1 MQRSWLTRLLV
12 LPAAML
18 LIGATGSAAQN
29 VTFSGRITSG
39 DGQPLA
45 GASVGV
51 TEMGAGAIT
60 TEQGRY
66 SFFIAASLVNGKT
79 VNVVARHIGYK
90 PVRMPVTVS
99 GATVEKDLDRKSTRL
114 NSSHLGISYA

>member
-1 MQRSWLTRLLV
+1 MQRSWLTKLLL
-12 LPAAML
+12 LPGAML
-18 LIGATGSAAQN
+18 FVFLGAKPAAAQN
-29 VTFSGRITSG
+29 VTFSGRVTTAE
-39 DGQPLA
+39 GQPLA

-90 PVRMPVTVS
+90 PKRMPVTVS
-99 GATVEKDLDRKSTRL
+99 GGAIEKDFALDRD
-114 NSSHLGISYA
+114 